1 MADTILSDIT
11 GKKKKY
17 DPFEGNADLSAADPT
32 AVVPVAPTPA
42 KKKTSL
48 GGNVFAGS
56 SQSAIGGTTGYGA
69 LGASA
74 AFKNAKA
81 KATPATVDASIALE
95 DTNVNIRKELGL
107 DTILSNKK
115 RARDKTTKT
124 TALGA

>member
-48 GGNVFAGS
+48 GGNFMGIS
-56 SQSAIGGTTGYGA
+56 STPVGPGGWLGVGLKTGA
-69 LGASA
+69 T
-74 AFKNAKA
+74 KA
-81 KATPATVDASIALE
+81 KTTTTVDASIALE